1 MRNARHRLAGR
12 WAPPG
17 GGRRRAG
24 RRPEVAPGP
33 RWAGRRGGVVLDVRR
48 RCPTVS
54 DVVFVLLTVALF
66 ALIGLLVRGV
76 ERL

>member
-1 MRNARHRLAGR
+1 M
-12 WAPPG
+12 
-17 GGRRRAG
+17 
-24 RRPEVAPGP
+24 
-33 RWAGRRGGVVLDVRR
+33 
-48 RCPTVS
+48 S